1 MVSPVTIR
9 ILILRDIKVLHIE
22 PTTAC
27 NAACP
32 QCARE
37 QDPAFDK
44 TKLDHLTLAQVQSH
58 FSDDAIRG
66 LDKMFM
72 CGDYGDPAAGQH
84 TLEIFRYFRQVNP
97 TITLGMNSN
106 GSLRNIS
113 WWQELAGLLNQERD
127 YVIWSLDGLED
138 TNHIYRVNT
147 IWSKIMEN
155 AEAFIRAGGR
165 AHWEMLVYKH
175 NEHQVKDC
183 RDLAK
188 RMCFHWFRTKVSRRF
203 ALYPVE
209 FLKPP
214 TELLIP
220 TRNFANSN
228 NHSDIKC
235 QALNDNSRYLSAK
248 GILHPCCW
256 LGGYGANNTLDKFEE
271 IQKSWQTT
279 PHPVCQRTCATVG
292 NRNNFTNQWK
302 SEEDLC

>member
-1 MVSPVTIR
+1 M
-9 ILILRDIKVLHIE
+9 IKVLHIE

-44 TKLDHLTLAQVQSH
+44 TKLDHLTLAQVQRH
-58 FSDDAIRG
+58 FTDDAIRG

-97 TITLGMNSN
+97 DITLGMNTN

-165 AHWEMLVYKH
+165 AHWEMLVYEH

-183 RDLAK
+183 RDLAR
-188 RMCFHWFRTKVSRRF
+188 RMCFRWFRVKVSRRF
-203 ALYPVE
+203 DIYPVE

-214 TELLIP
+214 RSFT
-220 TRNFANSN
+220 NSSLQGN
-228 NHSDIKC
+228 ISC

-256 LGGYGANNTLDKFEE
+256 LGYDVTNTLDKFEE
-271 IQKSWQTT
+271 IQQSWQTT
-279 PHPVCQRTCATVG
+279 PHPVCQRTCATASK
-292 NRNNFTNQWK
+292 RSNFTDQWK
-302 SEEDLC
+302 SEEELC

>member
-1 MVSPVTIR
+1 M
-9 ILILRDIKVLHIE
+9 IKVLHIE

-97 TITLGMNSN
+97 AITLGMNTN

-165 AHWEMLVYKH
+165 AHWEMLVYEH

-183 RDLAK
+183 RDLA
-188 RMCFHWFRTKVSRRF
+188 RRLCFRWFRVKVSRRF
-203 ALYPVE
+203 NTYPVE
-209 FLKPP
+209 FLHPP
-214 TELLIP
+214 
-220 TRNFANSN
+220 RGYVNSIAQGN
-228 NHSDIKC
+228 IEC
-235 QALNDNSRYLSAK
+235 QALKESSVYLSAK
-248 GILHPCCW
+248 GVLHPCCW
-256 LGGYGANNTLDKFEE
+256 LGYPNGATLDQFDDIK
-271 IQKSWQTT
+271 KSWATK
-279 PHPVCQRTCATVG
+279 PHSICQSTCAAVKKQT
-292 NRNNFTNQWK
+292 NFTNQWK
-302 SEEDLC
+302 SEEELR

>member
-1 MVSPVTIR
+1 M
-9 ILILRDIKVLHIE
+9 IKVLHIE

-44 TKLDHLTLAQVQSH
+44 TKLDHLTLAQVQRH

-97 TITLGMNSN
+97 AITLGMNTN

-127 YVIWSLDGLED
+127 YVVWSLDGLED

-147 IWSKIMEN
+147 NWSKIMKN

-165 AHWEMLVYKH
+165 AHWEMLVYEH

-183 RDLAK
+183 RDLAR
-188 RMCFHWFRTKVSRRF
+188 RMCFRWFRVKVSRRF
-203 ALYPVE
+203 DMYPVE

-214 TELLIP
+214 
-220 TRNFANSN
+220 RSFANGN
-228 NHSDIKC
+228 NQGDISC

-256 LGGYGANNTLDKFEE
+256 LGYDVNNTLDKFEE
-271 IQKSWQTT
+271 IQRSWQTT
-279 PHPVCQRTCATVG
+279 PHPVCQRTCATASK
-292 NRNNFTNQWK
+292 RNNFTDQWK
-302 SEEDLC
+302 SEEELC